1 MRITTDDSI
10 LVNIDFQDRLLP
22 HMFGSDELV
31 EKVIKLVKGAEV
43 LGLPM
48 LTTQQYTRGL
58 GYTDK
63 RITAA
68 MGYENPEE
76 LPYIEK
82 AEFSALDCPEFKEKL
97 EASGRRNV
105 IVAGI
110 EGHVC
115 VTQTVVD
122 LKAAGYNPVLIA
134 DCISSRKEADYRI
147 GMKRWESEGL
157 MISCFESIVFELCRS
172 SGAPEFKQISALV
185 K

>member
-22 HMFGSDELV
+22 HMFGADELV
-31 EKVIKLVKGAEV
+31 DKTVRLIQGATA

-48 LTTQQYTRGL
+48 ITTQQYTRGL

-63 RITAA
+63 RISTAL
-68 MGYENPEE
+68 GYDNPEE
-76 LPYIEK
+76 LPFIEK
-82 AEFSALDCPEFKEKL
+82 AEFSVLDCDEFKEKL
-97 EASGRRNV
+97 AASGRRNV

-115 VTQTVVD
+115 VTQSVVD

-134 DCISSRKEADYRI
+134 DCISSRKEADYNI
-147 GMKRWESEGL
+147 GMKRWEAEGL
-157 MISCFESIVFELCRS
+157 LISCFESILFELCRS
-172 SGAPEFKQISALV
+172 SKAPAFKQISALV